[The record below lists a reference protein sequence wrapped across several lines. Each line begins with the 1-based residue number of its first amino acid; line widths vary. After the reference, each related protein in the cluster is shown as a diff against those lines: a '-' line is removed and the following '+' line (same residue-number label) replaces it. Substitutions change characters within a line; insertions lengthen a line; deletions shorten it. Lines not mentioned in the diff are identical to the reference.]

1 MKKIICGILI
11 GSICT
16 ISIGSLA
23 SGVWDNIDVLKND
36 IKVVVNGD
44 EVTADNFVYEDTTY
58 LPLRAVS
65 TALGEKVE
73 YDEQTNTAYIGERN
87 DDLNNDEIK
96 IRYNILDNL
105 NPDDML
111 QIRVYNG
118 NYYISRYAIKEL
130 LSIPVKEAT
139 ESQSEELIFILKDGT
154 EKRIRWII
162 FNDQEFI
169 PYDTFM
175 EEIYPYIQ

>member
-118 NYYISRYAIKEL
+118 NYYISRYSIKEL

>member
-1 MKKIICGILI
+1 MKKFICGILI

-44 EVTADNFVYEDTTY
+44 EVTDDNFVYEDTTY
-58 LPLRAVS
+58 LPIRAVS

-96 IRYNILDNL
+96 SRYNILDNL

-139 ESQSEELIFILKDGT
+139 EPQSEELIFILKDGT

-175 EEIYPYIQ
+175 DEIYPYIK